1 MDSAHTHTHKPGQ
14 RRSKWDQIW
23 WWAWQWIQRGWCIS
37 IHTLLSFLQLSLH
50 CMLLLATTR
59 TTAMALQ
66 HSHYHAVQIIPNN
79 ANNMMVQNKHLC
91 NGGLCSLP
99 NTGCWSNSNQSGSL
113 IKKQTGCFL
122 HRKSPHLAF
131 CRWTWLLAPKK
142 RNLYQH
148 AESVKQSMKQAC
160 VLLKV
165 LNITWLIYNR
175 RNKQM
180 SSLRRHKTAP
190 KTQN

>member
-14 RRSKWDQIW
+14 RSSKWDQIW

-37 IHTLLSFLQLSLH
+37 IHTLLSFLQLNLH

-59 TTAMALQ
+59 TTAMATAAFTLPRC
-66 HSHYHAVQIIPNN
+66 SNN
-79 ANNMMVQNKHLC
+79 AEGTVKYANNMMVQNKHLC

-99 NTGCWSNSNQSGSL
+99 NTGCWSNSNQSGGL

-131 CRWTWLLAPKK
+131 HRWTWLLAPKK
-142 RNLYQH
+142 GIYISTLGVWNSPWSKH
-148 AESVKQSMKQAC
+148 VFH
-160 VLLKV
+160 LKSW
-165 LNITWLIYNR
+165 T
-175 RNKQM
+175 
-180 SSLRRHKTAP
+180 
-190 KTQN
+190 